1 MAHQN
6 PAINNL
12 QEAAPSATREF
23 LHNLRLLPR
32 TLKDAWFRVGRL
44 PESEREESQATFHN
58 LFLHIHSVRVHERTL
73 SPWLSMGLG
82 LISAAS
88 FLILCITGVLLMVYY
103 KPSTALAYD
112 SIKDIHFVV
121 FTGRFMRNIHRWS
134 AHIMVIAVFLHMA
147 RVFYTGSYKK
157 PREFNWLIGLAL
169 LVLTLALSFTGY
181 LLPYDQLA
189 YWAITIGS
197 NIANSPRE
205 LTDAL
210 GVTQWFDPGGFQ
222 KRLLLGANFVGE
234 DALIRFYVLH
244 VFVLPV
250 LLVMLLGVHFWRI
263 RKDGGLARPEDPMGG
278 KAEWG
283 GSMKKVFEP
292 LATKTYGL
300 MAVVKGRRA
309 TVNRGPE
316 NTVMSWPHLLWAELA
331 IFMLTVVVSLIL
343 SFYFDA
349 PLKEL
354 ANPAVPENPAKAP
367 WYFLGLQELVSY
379 SAFMGGMAIPA
390 IVMVGLAL
398 IPFLDRRNNGEGVW
412 FGSPGEKQ
420 VAWQSLFYGLA
431 ASVGMLAFT
440 VNFGWLRNWFPHIH
454 QLWII
459 AINPGSIL
467 VLLYAGWSL
476 WMLKRRNSVRLA
488 AVALFTCFLVGFTVL
503 TYFATVH
510 RGPSWQF
517 YWWPSQW
524 PVH

>member
-1 MAHQN
+1 MSTVTT
-6 PAINNL
+6 PVP
-12 QEAAPSATREF
+12 PSATQEF
-23 LHNLRLLPR
+23 LHNLRRLPH
-32 TLKDAWFRVGRL
+32 TLKDAWFRLGHT

-58 LFLHIHSVRVHERTL
+58 LFLHIHSVRVHVRSLAPALTL
-73 SPWLSMGLG
+73 GLG
-82 LISAAS
+82 IISAAS
-88 FLILCITGVLLMVYY
+88 FAILCITGVLLMVYY
-103 KPSTALAYD
+103 KPSTTLAYD
-112 SIKDIHFVV
+112 SIKDLHFVV

-134 AHIMVIAVFLHMA
+134 AHVMVAAVFLHMA
-147 RVFYTGSYKK
+147 RVFYTSSYKR
-157 PREFNWLIGLAL
+157 PREFNWLVGLGL

-210 GVTQWFDPGGFQ
+210 GITAWFDPGGFQ
-222 KRLLLGANFVGE
+222 RRLLLGANFVGE

-244 VFVLPV
+244 VFILPV
-250 LLVMLLGVHFWRI
+250 ALIALLSVHFWRI
-263 RKDGGLARPEDPMGG
+263 RKDGGLARPEGPMGG
-278 KAEWG
+278 LAEWG
-283 GSMKKVFEP
+283 SEMKRVFEP
-292 LATKTYGL
+292 LGTKTYGL
-300 MAVVKGRRA
+300 MALVKGRRA

-316 NTVMSWPHLLWAELA
+316 DTVMSWPHLFWAELA
-331 IFMLTVVVSLIL
+331 VFMVTVALALIL
-343 SFYFDA
+343 AFHFDA

-379 SAFMGGMAIPA
+379 SAFVGGLVIPA
-390 IVMVGLAL
+390 IAWIGLAL
-398 IPFLDRRNNGEGVW
+398 IPFLDQRTGGEGTW
-412 FGSPGEKQ
+412 FGTPGEKR
-420 VAWQSLFYGLA
+420 VALQSLFVGLA
-431 ASVGMLAFT
+431 TVVGMLAFT
-440 VNFGWLRNWFPHIH
+440 VNYGWLRNWYPHIH

-467 VLLYAGWSL
+467 VLLYMAWSL
-476 WMLKRRNSVRLA
+476 WVLRRCNSVRHA
-488 AVALFTCFLVGFTVL
+488 AVALFTCFLVGFSVL

-510 RGPSWQF
+510 RGPNLLF

>member
-1 MAHQN
+1 MAPQAQPTAEH
-6 PAINNL
+6 
-12 QEAAPSATREF
+12 ATAMQEF
-23 LHNLRLLPR
+23 LHNLRQLPR
-32 TLKDAWFRVGRL
+32 TLKDATFRVGRL

-58 LFLHIHSVRVHERTL
+58 LFLHIHSVRVHARTL
-73 SPWLSMGLG
+73 APTLTFGLG

-112 SIKDIHFVV
+112 SVKDIHFVV
-121 FTGRFMRNIHRWS
+121 FTGRFMRNIHRWA
-134 AHIMVIAVFLHMA
+134 AHIMVVTVFLHMA

-157 PREFNWLIGLAL
+157 PREFNWLVGLGL

-205 LTDAL
+205 LTDAV
-210 GVTQWFDPGGFQ
+210 GITQWFDPGGFQ
-222 KRLLLGANFVGE
+222 KQLLLGANYVGE
-234 DALIRFYVLH
+234 DALIRFYILH
-244 VFVLPV
+244 VFVLPA
-250 LLVMLLGVHFWRI
+250 LLIILLGVHFWRI

-278 KAEWG
+278 QAEWG
-283 GSMKKVFEP
+283 GQMRRVFEP

-300 MAVVKGRRA
+300 MAVVKGKRPP
-309 TVNRGPE
+309 VNRGPE

-331 IFMLTVVVSLIL
+331 VLMLTVAITLALSLVS
-343 SFYFDA
+343 DA

-379 SAFMGGMAIPA
+379 SAFMGGMMIPTITMA
-390 IVMVGLAL
+390 GLAL
-398 IPFLDRRNNGEGVW
+398 IPFLDRRPGGEGLW
-412 FGSPGEKQ
+412 FGTAGEKQ
-420 VAWQSLFYGLA
+420 VTRWSFFYGLA
-431 ASVGMLAFT
+431 VAVGMLVFT
-440 VNFGWLRNWFPHIH
+440 VNFGWLRNWFPDIH

-459 AINPGSIL
+459 VINPGSVL
-467 VLLYAGWSL
+467 VLLYAGGSL
-476 WMLKRRNSVRLA
+476 WVMKRRNSVRLA

-503 TYFATVH
+503 TYFASVH
-510 RGPSWQF
+510 RGPNWQF

>member
-1 MAHQN
+1 MSSHPQ
-6 PAINNL
+6 PHL
-12 QEAAPSATREF
+12 APPATREF
-23 LHNLRLLPR
+23 IENLRRLPS

-58 LFLHIHSVRVHERTL
+58 LFLHIHSVRVHVRTL
-73 SPWLSMGLG
+73 EPTLTFGLG
-82 LISAAS
+82 FVATAS
-88 FLILCITGVLLMVYY
+88 FLVLCITGVLLMVYY

-112 SIKDIHFVV
+112 SVKDIHYIV
-121 FTGRFMRNIHRWS
+121 FTGRFMRNLHRWA
-134 AHIMVIAVFLHMA
+134 AHIMVVAVFLHMA

-157 PREFNWLIGLAL
+157 PREFNWLVGLGL
-169 LVLTLALSFTGY
+169 FVLTLALSFTGY

-210 GVTQWFDPGGFQ
+210 GISAWFDPGGFQ

-250 LLVMLLGVHFWRI
+250 VLINLLGVHFWRI
-263 RKDGGLARPEDPMGG
+263 RKDGGLARPAEPAGG

-283 GSMKKVFEP
+283 GAMRPVFEP

-316 NTVMSWPHLLWAELA
+316 NTVMSWPHLFWAELA
-331 IFMLTVVVSLIL
+331 VLMLTVAICLVLSLA
-343 SFYFDA
+343 SDA

-354 ANPAVPENPAKAP
+354 ANPSVPENPAKAP
-367 WYFLGLQELVSY
+367 WYFLGLQEMVSY
-379 SAFMGGMAIPA
+379 SAFIGGMVVPA
-390 IVMVGLAL
+390 IVWMGLAL
-398 IPFLDRRNNGEGVW
+398 IPFLDRRPEGEGEW
-412 FGSPGEKQ
+412 FGTVGEKL
-420 VAWQSLFYGLA
+420 VAWQSFVYA
-431 ASVGMLAFT
+431 TVTAVGMLVFT
-440 VNFGWLRNWFPHIH
+440 VKLGWLRNWLPNIH

-459 AINPGSIL
+459 LINPGSVL

-476 WMLKRRNSVRLA
+476 WILKQRNSVRLA
-488 AVALFTCFLVGFTVL
+488 AVALFTCFLVGFTIL

-510 RGPSWQF
+510 RGPNWQF